1 LKTQGEIRVLD
12 DDSAGSI
19 GFASNQFEGTEGRQV
34 ALELRRVDGIA
45 GRIVALVRLLGGTA
59 SVGQD
64 YLSAVLTVEFL
75 PGQTRKVVNLGW
87 VDDSVV
93 EGKES
98 VNATL
103 EIGTGSAIGSGLIV
117 QEAAT
122 AIEVGDDD
130 QPPASNTAPVATG
143 AAPGTILTVVE
154 GASTQLTIQGY
165 DAENSTLS
173 FLRVTAPTKGVLS
186 GRAPNLVYTANL
198 GAVGIDSFTYKVND
212 GQLDSALATVIIAI
226 TSLNRSPVAVSQSV
240 TLDEDTP
247 ISVSLLAT
255 DPDGDPLL
263 FAVLN
268 TPLRGTLSGTPPNL
282 IYTPNPDVSGSDQI
296 LFKVADGRSESAVA
310 TVSLSIVP
318 MNDAPVIA
326 KVPDQR
332 VTEGQA
338 FDLNLV
344 ATDTDQ
350 PAQTISYSLVTGPQ
364 GLAVSSS
371 GRVTWRPS
379 EEQGSATY
387 TVTVRASDGVSAGE
401 RTFQVIVLEV
411 NDDPIWVQPED
422 VTVRESEPYSVRLLA
437 LDKDFPVQPIRYL
450 LLSAPLGAT
459 LSEDGIFS
467 WTPSERQGPSTNV
480 VRVAATDGP
489 SDVSTSFTIRVQ
501 EVNQP
506 PSFVGLNDVR
516 ITERSPYSQV
526 LLAADADVPV
536 QRISFRLIDGPTGSG
551 VTNGVFHW
559 VPGAVSKDTAYTVG
573 VAVSDGVASVTNR
586 FSLVVTPSSGS
597 PYFVGLSNAAI
608 PEETLYQQVLR
619 AGHPQLPEAGLT
631 LRLVSGPIGSSL
643 QGNVFRWTPSESQ
656 GPSTN
661 EVLVSVSD
669 GVTTVNHVFT
679 LLVEEINRVPV
690 FAGLNNAV
698 VSEGATYIQGIRVS
712 DRDVPAQ
719 MLNLQLVSGPVGAR
733 IVGTNFVWTPS
744 EAQGPDSQLV
754 RISVGD
760 GVDSVTNA
768 FTVMVQEVPTPP
780 SLAGLLA
787 REIPESAPFLWAIP
801 GVDVDLPSQT
811 LSYRLL
817 EGPSGSV
824 LTNGV
829 FAWTPD
835 ETRGGSSALLK
846 IAVSDGDFTVT
857 NSVGLSVLEVNQAP
871 VLTPLG
877 TRRVSEG
884 NLLSFTVGATD
895 ADLPAQRLIYSA
907 VSAPAGVTVSSNG
920 AVSWRPTEAQGP
932 STNVVLIRVTDDGRP
947 AQSATNAIEIV
958 VREVNTPPSLAALLS
973 REIPESAPFLWAI
986 PGVDVDLPSQTLSY
1000 RLLEGPSGSVLTNG
1014 VFAWTPNETTGGS
1027 SALLKIAVSDGD
1039 FTVTNSVGLSVLEV
1053 NQAPVPTPLG
1063 TRRVSEGNL
1072 LSFTVGATDADLP
1085 AQRLIYS
1092 AVSAPAGVTVS
1103 SNGVV
1108 SWRPTEVQ
1116 GPSTNVVLIRV
1127 TDDGRPALSATNAIQ
1142 IVVNEVNAAP
1152 ILESLTNRTVKL
1164 PGSVSL
1170 ALRATDTDL
1179 PSQALTYGLVSG
1191 PTGLTVTPTGE
1202 LRWTPTEA
1210 QARTT
1215 NTVTVSVSDGVTSAS
1230 RGFVVVVEAS
1240 PRLSLQVTGGNSVVI
1255 QVAGPAGALCRLE
1268 QADSPLGPWTAVV
1281 GVADL
1286 VTQGFSTPVPITL
1299 PGPLQAGR
1307 LYRLRVL

>member
-1 LKTQGEIRVLD
+1 M
-12 DDSAGSI
+12 
-19 GFASNQFEGTEGRQV
+19 

-64 YLSAVLTVEFL
+64 YLGAVLTVEFL

-122 AIEVGDDD
+122 VIEVGDDD
-130 QPPASNTAPVATG
+130 QSPASNTAPVATG
-143 AAPGTILTVVE
+143 AAPGTVLTVVE

-173 FLRVTAPTKGVLS
+173 FLRVTPPTKGVLS

-198 GAVGIDSFTYKVND
+198 GAVGTDSFTYKVND
-212 GQLDSALATVIIAI
+212 GQLDSALAKVTIAI

-263 FAVLN
+263 FTVLN
-268 TPLRGTLSGTPPNL
+268 TPLRGTLSGTHPNL

-296 LFKVADGRSESAVA
+296 LFKVSDGRSESDVA
-310 TVSLSIVP
+310 TVSLSIMPV
-318 MNDAPVIA
+318 NDAPVIA
-326 KVPDQR
+326 KVADQR

-344 ATDTDQ
+344 ATDIDQ
-350 PAQTISYSLVTGPQ
+350 SSQNISYSLVAGPQ
-364 GLAVSSS
+364 GLAVSPS
-371 GRVTWRPS
+371 GRVTWRPL
-379 EEQGSATY
+379 EEQGSATF
-387 TVTVRASDGVSAGE
+387 TVIVRASDGVSAGE
-401 RTFQVIVLEV
+401 RTFQVNVLEV
-411 NDDPIWVQPED
+411 NDDPIWVRPED
-422 VTVRESEPYSVRLLA
+422 VTVRESEPYSVQLRA
-437 LDKDFPVQPIRYL
+437 VDADFPVQPIRYL

-459 LSEDGIFS
+459 LSEDGVFS

-489 SDVSTSFTIRVQ
+489 SDVITSFTIRVQ

-526 LLAADADVPV
+526 LLATDADVPV

-551 VTNGVFHW
+551 VTNGVFYW
-559 VPGAVSKDTAYTVG
+559 VPGSVSRDTAYTVG

-608 PEETLYQQVLR
+608 PEEKLYQQVLR

-643 QGNVFRWTPSESQ
+643 EGNVFRWTPSEIQ

-669 GVTTVNHVFT
+669 GVTTVTRVFT

-690 FAGLNNAV
+690 FAGLNNV
-698 VSEGATYIQGIRVS
+698 VVPEGATYIQGIRVS

-744 EAQGPDSQLV
+744 EGQGPDSLLV

-780 SLAGLLA
+780 SLAGLLP
-787 REIPESAPFLWAIP
+787 REIPESAPFLWTIP
-801 GVDVDLPSQT
+801 GVDVDLPPQT

-835 ETRGGSSALLK
+835 ETRGGSNVLLK
-846 IAVSDGDFTVT
+846 IAVSDGDFSVT
-857 NSVGLSVLEVNQAP
+857 NSVVLSVLEMNQPP
-871 VLTPLG
+871 VPTPLG

-884 NLLSFTVGATD
+884 NWLSFTVKASD
-895 ADLPAQRLIYSA
+895 EDLPAQRLTYSA
-907 VSAPAGVTVSSNG
+907 VVVPAGMTVSSNG
-920 AVSWRPTEAQGP
+920 SVAWQPTESQGP
-932 STNVVLIRVTDDGRP
+932 STNVVLIRVTDDGKP
-947 AQSATNAIEIV
+947 ALSATNAIEIV
-958 VREVNTPPSLAALLS
+958 VREINV
-973 REIPESAPFLWAI
+973 AP
-986 PGVDVDLPSQTLSY
+986 
-1000 RLLEGPSGSVLTNG
+1000 
-1014 VFAWTPNETTGGS
+1014 
-1027 SALLKIAVSDGD
+1027 
-1039 FTVTNSVGLSVLEV
+1039 VLE
-1053 NQAPVPTPLG
+1053 AVPHRTLKLPATMTL
-1063 TRRVSEGNL
+1063 TLR
-1072 LSFTVGATDADLP
+1072 ATDADLP
-1085 AQRLIYS
+1085 SQALSYRL
-1092 AVSAPAGVTVS
+1092 VSGPIGLTVS
-1103 SNGVV
+1103 PSGLL
-1108 SWRPTEVQ
+1108 SWIPTEVQ
-1116 GPSTNVVLIRV
+1116 
-1127 TDDGRPALSATNAIQ
+1127 
-1142 IVVNEVNAAP
+1142 AA
-1152 ILESLTNRTVKL
+1152 
-1164 PGSVSL
+1164 
-1170 ALRATDTDL
+1170 
-1179 PSQALTYGLVSG
+1179 
-1191 PTGLTVTPTGE
+1191 
-1202 LRWTPTEA
+1202 
-1210 QARTT
+1210 TT
-1215 NTVTVSVSDGVTSAS
+1215 NQVVVSVSDGFAS
-1230 RGFVVVVEAS
+1230 VSTEFLVMVEAS
-1240 PRLSLQVTGGNSVVI
+1240 PRLLLQVIGGNSVMI
-1255 QVAGPAGALCRLE
+1255 QVAGPVGALCRLE
-1268 QADSPLGPWTAVV
+1268 QADAAGGTWTSVV
-1281 GVADL
+1281 GVDDVA
-1286 VTQGFSTPVPITL
+1286 TQGFNKPVTFTV
-1299 PGPLQAGR
+1299 PGPLKIAQ
-1307 LYRLRVL
+1307 LYRVRVL